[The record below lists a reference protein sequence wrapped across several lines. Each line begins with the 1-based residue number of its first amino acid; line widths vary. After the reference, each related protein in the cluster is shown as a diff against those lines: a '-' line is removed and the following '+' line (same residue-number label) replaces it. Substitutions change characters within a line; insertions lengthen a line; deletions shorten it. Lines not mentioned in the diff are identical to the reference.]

1 MAPQPLSQTLS
12 LSFQYVQLFTATFRE
27 EVRET
32 RDNMPRGLASL
43 QVLLVA
49 LTCVC
54 CGETARDSSSA
65 RYSRRAPALCDGRHV
80 AARALRGGSAD
91 SAAEAQLPRGRGH
104 GSGRGRGRGRGPRRP
119 LAPRRPLDTATIGS
133 LVRNLTSWQDAHAS
147 GAVFAA
153 GNAVFVLLAFG
164 RSALLLLWLA
174 FIAAFVVPRRDDLL
188 DLLHDKSGGQF
199 DRVLDLAGTILDA
212 LKGVGSSLQQAFSG
226 GRLPPL

>member
-1 MAPQPLSQTLS
+1 MHRNL
-12 LSFQYVQLFTATFRE
+12 YTAI
-27 EVRET
+27 
-32 RDNMPRGLASL
+32 LL
-43 QVLLVA
+43 VLLVT

-54 CGETARDSSSA
+54 CAETARDSSSA
-65 RYSRRAPALCDGRHV
+65 RYSRRAPALRDGRHV
-80 AARALRGGSAD
+80 AAAHLMPARVLRGGSLEPAD
-91 SAAEAQLPRGRGH
+91 AQLPRGRGR

-119 LAPRRPLDTATIGS
+119 LAPRLPLDTVTIGS
-133 LVRNLTSWQDAHAS
+133 LVRNLTSWQGAHAS

-226 GRLPPL
+226 GRPPPL

>member
-1 MAPQPLSQTLS
+1 MFSSSQKAAR
-12 LSFQYVQLFTATFRE
+12 Q
-27 EVRET
+27 T
-32 RDNMPRGLASL
+32 RDMHRRSA

-80 AARALRGGSAD
+80 AAAHLMPARALRGGSAD

-188 DLLHDKSGGQF
+188 DLMHDKSGGQF

>member
-1 MAPQPLSQTLS
+1 
-12 LSFQYVQLFTATFRE
+12 
-27 EVRET
+27 
-32 RDNMPRGLASL
+32 
-43 QVLLVA
+43 
-49 LTCVC
+49 
-54 CGETARDSSSA
+54 
-65 RYSRRAPALCDGRHV
+65 
-80 AARALRGGSAD
+80 
-91 SAAEAQLPRGRGH
+91 
-104 GSGRGRGRGRGPRRP
+104 
-119 LAPRRPLDTATIGS
+119 
-133 LVRNLTSWQDAHAS
+133 VRNLTSWQDAHAS

-174 FIAAFVVPRRDDLL
+174 FIAAFVAPRRDDLL